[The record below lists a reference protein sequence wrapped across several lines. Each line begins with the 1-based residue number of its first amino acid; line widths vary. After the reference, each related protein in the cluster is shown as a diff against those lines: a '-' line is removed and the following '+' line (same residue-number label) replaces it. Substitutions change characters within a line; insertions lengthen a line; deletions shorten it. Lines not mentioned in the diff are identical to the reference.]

1 MEKIPKIF
9 TYMTITK
16 QNSSPATKLEDLS
29 IQKKKKA
36 TYQLLLKSFC
46 QTPNI
51 YSKER
56 STSVEIEGNKP

>member
-1 MEKIPKIF
+1 
-9 TYMTITK
+9 MTITK
-16 QNSSPATKLEDLS
+16 QNSSPTTKLEDLS
-29 IQKKKKA
+29 IQKKKKNA

-56 STSVEIEGNKP
+56 STGVEIEGNKP